1 MNATPQKPSN
11 AFILASWAAL
21 FAGSIAYLVGLWN
34 AGMPLSEKGYYFTVL
49 MYGLFAAVSLQ
60 KSVRDQL
67 EGIPVTPIYYGLSW
81 ASVALTI
88 TLLAVGLWNASLL
101 LSEKGFYAMA
111 FVLAIFAAVTV
122 QKNTRDLASSS
133 NGAREPGPRFRWPA
147 SSNSTTTD

>member
-111 FVLAIFAAVTV
+111 FVLAMFAAVTV